1 MKIDFL
7 EGYKNG
13 FNNED
18 NSISLRI
25 IMGPLKQYL
34 NEVINNKKIYNI
46 MSGLT
51 EKYKSITF
59 SHIFCLYHPNR
70 ETNSIITNCQG
81 ALYITS
87 NNFEANGD
95 NLQEQLQKS
104 LMSLFDELTDYGE
117 MNMIG
122 KHYINIMIKN
132 NEKIIDLEYNERI
145 IIKKNTRGYMFNDD
159 DDDDKNSRPTIQ
171 SKKKHTWVHVH

>member
-1 MKIDFL
+1 
-7 EGYKNG
+7 
-13 FNNED
+13 
-18 NSISLRI
+18 
-25 IMGPLKQYL
+25 
-34 NEVINNKKIYNI
+34 

-70 ETNSIITNCQG
+70 ETNSIISHCQG

-122 KHYINIMIKN
+122 KHYINIMIKK
-132 NEKIIDLEYNERI
+132 NEKIII
-145 IIKKNTRGYMFNDD
+145 
-159 DDDDKNSRPTIQ
+159 
-171 SKKKHTWVHVH
+171 KKHTRVHVQ

>member
-1 MKIDFL
+1 
-7 EGYKNG
+7 
-13 FNNED
+13 
-18 NSISLRI
+18 
-25 IMGPLKQYL
+25 
-34 NEVINNKKIYNI
+34 

-70 ETNSIITNCQG
+70 ETNSIISNCQG

-122 KHYINIMIKN
+122 KHYINIMIKK

-145 IIKKNTRGYMFNDD
+145 IIKKTHAGTCSMMMMMMIKIVGQQFNQKKKKNTRGYMFIDD
-159 DDDDKNSRPTIQ
+159 DDTDKNSRPTIQ
-171 SKKKHTWVHVH
+171 SKKKKKHVGTCSLMMMILIKIVGQ